1 MDGGQ
6 LLKMIT
12 NNKLFKKSVANT
24 IEKQVKELEQSK
36 LLINHNP
43 EWFTIKFT
51 EKMPGVKGNS
61 IDGIGVYKIMHKDD
75 MITMYVGQGRISA
88 RRGCHKLVFKNK
100 GKIIIGKTNSWT
112 KSEAASKMYEYDTDI
127 ENWFFSFC
135 VLHDKAVSQE
145 YEKILIEDEEPLFN
159 NLAMSGVN

>member
-12 NNKLFKKSVANT
+12 NDKLFKKAVANT
-24 IEKQVKELEQSK
+24 IENLAKELAQAK

-43 EWFTIKFT
+43 EWSTPIKFS
-51 EKMPGVKGNS
+51 ERMAMGSN
-61 IDGIGVYKIMHKDD
+61 GIGLYKIIHKDG
-75 MITMYVGQGRISA
+75 MITMYVGQGGVGA
-88 RRGCHKLVFKNK
+88 RKNTHMRFFKNK
-100 GKIIIGKTNSWT
+100 GKMIKYGASTWT

-135 VLHDKAVSQE
+135 VLHDKAVSKE
-145 YEKILIEDEEPLFN
+145 YETILIDTEEPLFN
-159 NLAMSGVN
+159 SEYMAGVN